1 MKNINRVLLTLFI
14 LCFAVLTS
22 GLLSP
27 AAHAAEFTISA
38 TPNSLASSGNITV
51 NITVTN
57 TSDLPMESIYV
68 TNSSG
73 TYNMSWMVIE
83 PGDIGHITI
92 DPYYVDESL
101 LGVGIPFIV
110 SWMEGNEYKT
120 ETLYLTVNRSE
131 APATNAPSTDQPDV
145 TQSPTQNPDTEL
157 LRFNYSVDKR
167 SAEQDAKVVFTYEIT
182 NISNQAVTGVTLSDT
197 TIIGSNPLINSIT
210 LLPGE
215 SRTETF
221 VYTMGETSVT
231 SAPVVTY
238 DGVNGTKTIN
248 GEQITIERV
257 TVQMDISVDMKETTA
272 DGTVFSIAVANYGNK
287 DITRLTIQDDTGAVI
302 TQDGTIKAGNTQTFE
317 HVIPPDVTREVY
329 FVVSGT
335 LATGESYT
343 HTTEKYNVWAYTD
356 PALVNVDFSID
367 VVEHM
372 NQSGYITLK
381 FTANNLGSINL
392 TGLSISEG
400 NLGVVGSLDDL
411 PSGGTVNASYSL
423 HVGSSRNLN
432 FVLTGYDEHGKPW
445 TFETILLADS
455 FDTVAQPTS
464 GLRTDIDVGTAISNV
479 LVDILTV
486 LGVVAGISGIALI
499 VLAILEKR
507 ASKADSSNTPKPRG
521 KEDNKG

>member
-38 TPNSLASSGNITV
+38 TPNSLAGSGNITV

-83 PGDIGHITI
+83 PGDTGNITI
-92 DPYYVDESL
+92 NPYHIDESL
-101 LGVGIPFIV
+101 LGVGIPFII
-110 SWMEGNEYKT
+110 SWMEGDEYNT
-120 ETLYLTVNRSE
+120 ETLHLTVDRLE
-131 APATNAPSTDQPDV
+131 APVTDAPPTDQPDI
-145 TQSPTQNPDTEL
+145 TQSPTQDPDTEL

-182 NISNQAVTGVTLSDT
+182 NISNQEVTGVTLSDT
-197 TIIGSNPLINSIT
+197 TIIGANPLINSIT

-215 SRTETF
+215 SRMETF

-231 SAPVVTY
+231 SAPIVTY
-238 DGVNGTKTIN
+238 NGVNGTKTIT

-257 TVQMDISVDMKETTA
+257 TVQMDISVDMKETNA
-272 DGTVFSIAVANYGNK
+272 DGTVFSITVANYGNK
-287 DITRLTIQDDTGAVI
+287 DITSLTIQDNMGTSI
-302 TQDGTIKAGNTQTFE
+302 TQNSSVKAGDTQTFE
-317 HVIPPDVTREVY
+317 HIIPPDVTREVY
-329 FVVSGT
+329 FIVSGT
-335 LATGESYT
+335 LVTGESYT
-343 HTTEKYNVWAYTD
+343 HTTEKYNVWAYID
-356 PALVNVDFSID
+356 PSLVNVDFAID

-381 FTANNLGSINL
+381 FTANNMGSVNL
-392 TGLSISEG
+392 TNLSVSEEA
-400 NLGVVGSLDDL
+400 LGVVGTLDDL
-411 PSGGTVNASYSL
+411 PSGSTVTASYSL
-423 HVGSSRNLN
+423 HVESSRNLN
-432 FVLTGYDEHGKPW
+432 FVLTGHDEHGKPW
-445 TFETILLADS
+445 TFETVLLADS
-455 FDTVAQPTS
+455 FDTVEQPTS

-486 LGVVAGISGIALI
+486 LGVVAGISGVALI

-507 ASKADSSNTPKPRG
+507 ASNTSKPRG
-521 KEDNKG
+521 KDDNKD